1 MTRRRR
7 VATGLAA
14 VLALWLAITLI
25 VFIDNN
31 VQTEVSLSPTEA
43 SAEATLG
50 ELSCRKTL
58 SRSFPFFELTCA
70 EAQKKLEP

>member
-7 VATGLAA
+7 VAIGLAA
-14 VLALWLAITLI
+14 LLAVWLAVTFTL
-25 VFIDNN
+25 FLANN
-31 VQTEVSLSPTEA
+31 VQTEVKLSPTEA

-58 SRSFPFFELTCA
+58 SRSFPFVEVTC
-70 EAQKKLEP
+70 EEVEGER

>member
-7 VATGLAA
+7 ILTLLAA
-14 VLALWLAITLI
+14 LLAVWLVITFAL
-25 VFIDNN
+25 FLANN
-31 VQTEVSLSPTEA
+31 VRTEVNLSPTEA

-58 SRSFPFFELTCA
+58 SRSLPFFELICT
-70 EAQKKLEP
+70 EVEVEP